1 MKILLKKVHHTKG
14 DIPIL
19 MGIQVK
25 KQFLMRVEQAMVD
38 MEGMMVLVVMIITVG
53 LVDILVMVLPILVWS
68 NLIFHLPLLLSLYHH
83 ILVSQ
88 YQYPFLSP
96 SGEVVELC

>member
-1 MKILLKKVHHTKG
+1 MKADFCILMKG

-25 KQFLMRVEQAMVD
+25 KHFLMRVEQVMVD
-38 MEGMMVLVVMIITVG
+38 MEDMMVLVVMIITVG

-68 NLIFHLPLLLSLYHH
+68 TLIFHLPLPLSLYHL
-83 ILVSQ
+83 ILVS
-88 YQYPFLSP
+88 QYPFLSP
-96 SGEVVELC
+96 RGEVVELC